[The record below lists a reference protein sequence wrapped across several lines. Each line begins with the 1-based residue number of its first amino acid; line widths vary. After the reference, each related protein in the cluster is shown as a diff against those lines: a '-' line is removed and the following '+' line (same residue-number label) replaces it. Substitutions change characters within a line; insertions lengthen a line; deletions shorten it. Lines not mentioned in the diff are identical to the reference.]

1 MIVRLRIW
9 SPELEI
15 WQTRRKTQPLGPA
28 LSVLRVW
35 MPWDFGRSE
44 FPTFCFWTYPKGLEK
59 VNRQTFIFLCFP
71 NPKPRDQL
79 PHVLPICLPCPD
91 SPCTVLWAKIKP
103 LFCKFLF
110 SSIHHTKEK
119 SNYYTHSLK
128 FRERSLLN
136 EQCEKV
142 YIYFTHFQTLWDVTL
157 VRNSV
162 GIKSVGILYCSSS
175 LKNHQRIH
183 FIYLSVSQQQKLSH
197 CMVLTKIKHQSYRR
211 DAHWKHF
218 QSHLKIA
225 IRDKYTIL
233 TSC

>member
-35 MPWDFGRSE
+35 RPWDFGRSE

-103 LFCKFLF
+103 SFL
-110 SSIHHTKEK
+110 
-119 SNYYTHSLK
+119 
-128 FRERSLLN
+128 RLL
-136 EQCEKV
+136 
-142 YIYFTHFQTLWDVTL
+142 LL
-157 VRNSV
+157 
-162 GIKSVGILYCSSS
+162 GILTRRKKKQPMGIVHD
-175 LKNHQRIH
+175 L
-183 FIYLSVSQQQKLSH
+183 LSNEDLQEEKRQCGSDLPKQGP
-197 CMVLTKIKHQSYRR
+197 
-211 DAHWKHF
+211 A
-218 QSHLKIA
+218 
-225 IRDKYTIL
+225 
-233 TSC
+233 